1 MATKKKA
8 ATKAGS
14 SAGSKD
20 HRRRLFVDAYIA
32 NGGNAKQAAI
42 AAGYAESRAEV
53 TGSELVKDRK
63 VQEEITRRR
72 AELEQQ
78 SGLTAERVLRE
89 IARIV
94 YFDPRELFREDGS
107 LKPTSEWTDD
117 QAAAIASI
125 EISDGK
131 TRVKAWDKNAALEKA
146 MKHLGLY
153 EKDNQ
158 QKGSAL
164 SALLAEIDGTSRGL
178 P

>member
-8 ATKAGS
+8 AKAGT
-14 SAGSKD
+14 SKAAAD

-32 NGGNAKQAAI
+32 NGGNGTQAALD
-42 AAGYAESRAEV
+42 AGFSEKTATAQASRLLRHV
-53 TGSELVKDRK
+53 K
-63 VQEEITRRR
+63 VQQEITRRR